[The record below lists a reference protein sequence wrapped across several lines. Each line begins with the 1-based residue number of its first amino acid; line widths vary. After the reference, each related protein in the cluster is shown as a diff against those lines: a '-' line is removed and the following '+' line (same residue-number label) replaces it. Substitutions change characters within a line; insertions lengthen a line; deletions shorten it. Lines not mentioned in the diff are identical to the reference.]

1 MKKRIDNMLNI
12 ILNRKVST
20 DGEHMHYHN
29 NDVNGDGIIN
39 VLDIVSLINSNN
51 FRKPN
56 TRR

>member
-1 MKKRIDNMLNI
+1 MLNI